1 VGDRREGRRALNVTW
16 VGLGCG
22 RRTATATHAVSVYY
36 PFALVDVIR
45 FQEGDDHG
53 ETGETLL
60 VFLDADGC
68 QVTVRMTP
76 GAIEALKKRLQ
87 SPPDSGAG

>member
-1 VGDRREGRRALNVTW
+1 MVG
-16 VGLGCG
+16 
-22 RRTATATHAVSVYY
+22 RTATATHAVSVYY

-45 FQEGDDHG
+45 FQEGDEHG

-68 QVTVRMTP
+68 HVTLRMT
-76 GAIEALKKRLQ
+76 GNAIEALKKRLQ
-87 SPPDSGAG
+87 SPPERATGT